1 VNLLDLIILL
11 FAAALALLGAARGLI
26 RLLLAGAALGAAW
39 WLATRFHQPLGE
51 RFFGATDGAW
61 GLAAFLLVLF
71 LAAAAALVVARLIAG
86 VVRATPL
93 RWVDRVLGG
102 LSGLIIA
109 TVLAAAFLL
118 PLQAALSPSH
128 PLLAGSALAPY
139 LMRIATFLE
148 PLVPEGVRE
157 ALDSPGRLV
166 AIPSA
171 WARLA
176 AAAGGPGS
184 PSGKGSSRGPGESQN
199 CRNGAEEGAGKV
211 QRAPVSA
218 LTPERMLR

>member
-1 VNLLDLIILL
+1 MNLLDLIILL

-51 RFFGATDGAW
+51 RFFGATDGAS

-86 VVRATPL
+86 LVRATPL

-102 LSGLIIA
+102 LSGLVIA

-118 PLQAALSPSH
+118 PLQAALSPPH

-139 LMRIATFLE
+139 LMRIATLLE

-157 ALDSPGRLV
+157 ALESPGGIGDFNERRV
-166 AIPSA
+166 VG
-171 WARLA
+171 RQHRRF
-176 AAAGGPGS
+176 
-184 PSGKGSSRGPGESQN
+184 RGPDIYGVVPLARRDRWKLRKTSAGFPVIMPLA
-199 CRNGAEEGAGKV
+199 RVIHEG
-211 QRAPVSA
+211 
-218 LTPERMLR
+218 